1 MIFRDNKE
9 LQALYKGNKAI
20 LYVYKGARLVWQA
33 ISSCFGAGFWRNDYP
48 WKNDD
53 CWKNN

>member
-1 MIFRDNKE
+1 MIRRNFKDLFSRYIGQKKVLEIRRGVN
-9 LQALYKGNKAI
+9 I
-20 LYVYKGARLVWQA
+20 IWQA
-33 ISSCFGAGFWRNDYP
+33 ITSCFGAGFWRNDYP